1 MAEAAQDQTRPA
13 DAEKQPAQ
21 EAKTATP
28 AKPRPES
35 DFPFLVHI
43 GRVYDGPFDLLLDL
57 IRKQD
62 LDIYDIPIARITAQY
77 LAYLETL
84 RDLDVEGAAD
94 FLLMAATL
102 IQIKSRMLLPADPVI
117 PGETPVDPREELVQR
132 LIEYEQFKSA
142 AAMLHERQQLEEA
155 SWCRP
160 GILDFAGDEGTEAE
174 LAVDLYDLVR
184 TFRQILQRAEERPRL
199 EIVREDVTVGDMI
212 QHLRRLLAHS
222 ADPIPIRSI
231 FETAPSRRAV
241 LATFLA
247 VLELVRMR
255 AAVLRQE
262 RVFGDIVIKRHAQ
275 FANAFPGSGPA
286 EVEEPDYR

>member
-1 MAEAAQDQTRPA
+1 MAEAAQDQARPA
-13 DAEKQPAQ
+13 DAEQQPAQ
-21 EAKTATP
+21 GAKAP
-28 AKPRPES
+28 AKARPES

-62 LDIYDIPIARITAQY
+62 LDIYDIPISRITAQY

-102 IQIKSRMLLPADPVI
+102 IQIKSKMLLPADPVI
-117 PGETPVDPREELVQR
+117 PGETPIDPREELVQR

-160 GILDFAGDEGTEAE
+160 GIHDFVGDEGTEAE
-174 LAVDLYDLVR
+174 LAVDMYDLVR

-199 EIVREDVTVGDMI
+199 EIEREDVTVGDMI
-212 QHLRRLLAHS
+212 LHLRRLLTHT
-222 ADPIPIRSI
+222 ADPIPIRAI
-231 FETAPSRRAV
+231 FATAPSRRAV

-247 VLELVRMR
+247 VLELVRMH

-262 RVFGDIVIKRHAQ
+262 RIFGDIVIKRHAQ
-275 FANAFPGSGPA
+275 FANAFPGSGPV
-286 EVEEPDYR
+286 EVAEPDYR